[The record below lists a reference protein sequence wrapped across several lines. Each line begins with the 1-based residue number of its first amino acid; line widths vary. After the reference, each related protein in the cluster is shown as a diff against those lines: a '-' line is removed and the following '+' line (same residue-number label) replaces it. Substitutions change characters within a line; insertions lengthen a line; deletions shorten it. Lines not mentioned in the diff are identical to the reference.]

1 MKRLITAMLG
11 IAAVCALSATT
22 ALAAPVN
29 IRPVTVNAGSE
40 TPLQT
45 VFQNIGS
52 TIDVTNDQD
61 VWAYFTTQAAAISA
75 AQMIVEIAGNHASNE
90 YGIYKLG
97 DTSKY
102 VPVFDGSD
110 AAGTK
115 VAINFNA
122 DGSVNV
128 FDFTNLTLSP
138 TVANFGT
145 QFGFYLK
152 TNATTFFYSDDA
164 LNGGA
169 AQALVYTGKGDNVLL
184 LGNAVPLN
192 DTNHLYLA
200 WEDILGRGSDYD
212 YNDGVFIVES
222 VTGVPEPGLIGL
234 LGMGF
239 FAVATSLR
247 RRRRA

>member
-1 MKRLITAMLG
+1 MKRLLTAMLG

-29 IRPVTVNAGSE
+29 VRPVTVNPGTE

-45 VFQNIGS
+45 VFTNIGS
-52 TIDVTNDQD
+52 TINVNTEQE
-61 VWAYFTTQAAAISA
+61 VWAYFTTQAAGISA
-75 AQMIVEIAGNHASNE
+75 AQMIVEIAGNAATNE

-97 DTSKY
+97 DPSTH
-102 VPVFDGSD
+102 VTVFDGTD

-115 VAINFNA
+115 VAINFSGG
-122 DGSVNV
+122 DVNV
-128 FDFTNLTLSP
+128 FDFTHSTLSP
-138 TVANFGT
+138 TISNFGT

-169 AQALVYTGKGDNVLL
+169 AQALVYTGKGDDVMLQGNV
-184 LGNAVPLN
+184 APLN
-192 DTNHLYLA
+192 DLNHMYLA
-200 WEDILGRGSDYD
+200 WEDLLGGDYD

-239 FAVATSLR
+239 FGLATSLR
-247 RRRRA
+247 RRRHA